1 MSDLARFKQDNP
13 ATDFEPTDW
22 RLRPVAL
29 IAIGTFVLLAITPFI
44 LMAAFPRALPD
55 AGRKLRVL
63 PPAPRLETNTSAD
76 LARLRAKQENALNSY
91 YWIDRQKGIVH
102 IPINLEMKKL
112 TQSGIAGFPK
122 AAP

>member
-13 ATDFEPTDW
+13 ATDFERTDW

-29 IAIGTFVLLAITPFI
+29 VAIGTFLLLAITPFI
-44 LMAAFPRALPD
+44 LMAVFPRALPD
-55 AGRKLRVL
+55 AQRKLRVL

-76 LARLRAKQENALNSY
+76 LARLRAKQEKALNSY

-112 TQSGIAGFPK
+112 AQSGIAGFPK